1 VTQTTRANPVLAAIV
16 LTILLAL
23 TASAIAQRVMT
34 VNAVQIF
41 GSIDPAIVS
50 DYTDYMA
57 AVNLYDGLVT
67 IDEAGTV
74 IPLLAERWEANDDAT
89 VFTFHLKQGAT
100 FHDGTEVTA
109 SDVVY
114 SFERLM
120 AIGQGPSYLFT
131 GVLEP
136 ANVTALDDY
145 TVEFRLSQV
154 FSPFLATVPLIF
166 VVNEHEVR
174 ANAVDGDWGR
184 AYVGERSVGAGPYKV
199 QSWERGSRM
208 VFERYDGYHAG
219 WHDGAIDEVRVLI
232 TSDEAT
238 IRALAASG
246 ELTMTSQYSAPE
258 TYEAL
263 DRMERFRVV
272 SEPTATAFYYK
283 LNTQVPPTDD
293 VHIRRAIACATDYE
307 TIREVIFPGE
317 PLAGPLPAVFAE
329 QYLDELEYPTFDLEC
344 AAEEVAKS
352 RYAAQGP
359 IPITHAYVAEAAFE
373 ADIALLFKAAM
384 EPLGFEV
391 TLQPE
396 PWNRLTELATNV
408 ETTPNVSQVFFGP
421 TYASPDSMFYT
432 QYHSNAAGTWAS
444 MEWLLDPEIDALI
457 DAARG
462 TADVDEQNRLYRQL
476 QRELVDRQTDAFLLV
491 QTVQHAMDVCLEGFT
506 YMPIQSFDYDWSRY
520 TWTCD

>member
-1 VTQTTRANPVLAAIV
+1 MTHPRAFRLVLAV
-16 LTILLAL
+16 LLAASI
-23 TASAIAQRVMT
+23 TAALAQRVIT
-34 VNAVQIF
+34 LNAVQIF

-67 IDEAGTV
+67 IDESGAFV
-74 IPLLAERWEANDDAT
+74 PLLAESWEGNEDAT
-89 VFTFHLKQGAT
+89 VFTFTLKRGAT
-100 FHDGTEVTA
+100 FHDGSEVTA

-136 ANVTALDDY
+136 GNVVALDDV

-154 FSPFLATVPLIF
+154 FSPFMASVPLIF
-166 VVNEHEVR
+166 IVNEREVR
-174 ANAVDGDWGR
+174 ANEVDGDWGR
-184 AYVGERSVGAGPYKV
+184 AYVGERGVGAGPYRV

-208 VFERYDGYHAG
+208 VFGRYEGYHGG

-246 ELTMTSQYSAPE
+246 ELTMTSQFSAPE
-258 TYEAL
+258 TYAAL
-263 DRMERFRVV
+263 DRMDRFRIV
-272 SEPTATAFYYK
+272 SQPTSTAFYYK
-283 LNTQVPPTDD
+283 LNTQVAPTDD

-317 PLAGPLPAVFAE
+317 PLSGPLPSVFAD
-329 QYLDELEYPTFDLEC
+329 QYLDTLVPPVFDMEC
-344 AAEEVAKS
+344 AAAEVAKS
-352 RYAAQGP
+352 RYAGQGR

-373 ADIALLFKAAM
+373 ADIALLFKATM
-384 EPLGFEV
+384 EPLGFDV
-391 TLQPE
+391 TLQAE
-396 PWNRLTELATNV
+396 PWNRLTELATRV
-408 ETTPNVSQVFFGP
+408 ETTPNVNQVFFGP

-476 QRELVDRQTDAFLLV
+476 QAELVERQTDVFLLV
-491 QTVQHAMDVCLEGFT
+491 QTVQHAMDVCLDGFA

>member
-1 VTQTTRANPVLAAIV
+1 MTHPRPVR
-16 LTILLAL
+16 LAL
-23 TASAIAQRVMT
+23 AVLLGLVATAAFAQRVVT

-67 IDEAGTV
+67 IDENGAFV
-74 IPLLAERWEANDDAT
+74 PQLAESWEGNDDAT
-89 VFTFHLKQGAT
+89 VFTFRLKRGAT
-100 FHDGTEVTA
+100 FHDGSEVLA

-136 ANVTALDDY
+136 GSVVALDDH
-145 TVEFRLSQV
+145 TVQFSLSQV
-154 FSPFLATVPLIF
+154 FSPFMASVPLIF
-166 VVNEHEVR
+166 VVNEDEVR
-174 ANAVDGDWGR
+174 ANEVDGDWGR
-184 AYVGERSVGAGPYKV
+184 AYVAERGVGAGPYRV
-199 QSWERGSRM
+199 QSWERGSRL
-208 VFERYDGYHAG
+208 VLERYADYHQG
-219 WHDGAIDEVRVLI
+219 WHEGAIDEVRVLI

-246 ELTMTSQYSAPE
+246 DLTMTSQYSAPE
-258 TYEAL
+258 TYAAL
-263 DRMERFRVV
+263 DATDRFRIV
-272 SEPTATAFYYK
+272 SQPTGTAFYYK
-283 LNTQVPPTDD
+283 LNTKVAPTDD
-293 VHIRRAIACATDYE
+293 VHVRRAIACATDYE

-317 PLAGPLPAVFAE
+317 PLAGPLPSAFGD
-329 QYLDELEYPTFDLEC
+329 QYLETLEQPVFDLEC
-344 AAEEVAKS
+344 AAEEVAQS
-352 RYAAQGP
+352 RYAGQGP

-373 ADIALLFKAAM
+373 ADIALLFKATM
-384 EPLGFEV
+384 EPLGFDV

-444 MEWLLDPEIDALI
+444 MEWLQDPEIDALI
-457 DAARG
+457 DAARA
-462 TADVDEQNRLYRQL
+462 TADAAEQNAIYKEL
-476 QRELVDRQTDAFLLV
+476 QARLVDQQTDVFLLV
-491 QTVQHAMDVCLEGFT
+491 QTVQHAMDVCLDGFT
-506 YMPIQSFDYDWSRY
+506 YLPIQSFDYDWSRY
-520 TWTCD
+520 TWTCE